1 MAKELKIQAT
11 TVFQRNWDATTR
23 FVINIGGSRSTKTY
37 SILQLLIVK
46 ALESTE
52 PLVISI
58 VRKSLPSLRISVM
71 RDFFNILKQ
80 LDLYNEE
87 LHNKTENTYQL
98 NNSLIEFFS
107 IDDAQKRRG
116 TKRDILFVNEA
127 NEITYEDFFQLNIR
141 TTTQVYFDFNP
152 SETFWYNDQIQT
164 RDDITIIHSTY
175 KDNPYLNDD
184 QIKEIERLQHTDL
197 QYYQIYALGEFAGA
211 IDRIYSYTPLDD
223 IPVDRGAKLV
233 ALGLDFGYTNDP
245 TTLVEVWR
253 QGDNIYLNELIY
265 QTGLTNSDIGDLM
278 SEYGVDRTIEIIADS
293 AEPKS
298 IEELR
303 RYGFNIKPAI
313 KGPDSI
319 KNGIDI
325 LKRNRL
331 FVTKQSTNLIK
342 ELNNY
347 KWITD
352 KNGNK
357 LNKPVDM
364 FNHALDAVRYV
375 ALNKMKQGNTGV
387 YNISIVG
394 RDGEL
399 SRAATGQQN
408 LKTTYAIR

>member
-1 MAKELKIQAT
+1 MGRELKIQAT
-11 TVFQRNWDATTR
+11 TVFQNNWDANTR
-23 FVINIGGSRSTKTY
+23 YVVNIGGSRSTKTY

-58 VRKSLPSLRISVM
+58 VRKSLPALRISVM

-80 LDLYNEE
+80 LDLYNAE

-98 NNSLIEFFS
+98 NNSMIEFFS

-127 NEITYEDFFQLNIR
+127 NELDWEDFFQLQIR
-141 TTTQVYFDFNP
+141 TTTQIFLDFNP
-152 SETFWYNDQIQT
+152 SENFWYNDKLQS

-175 KDNPYLNDD
+175 KDNPYLNED
-184 QIKEIERLQHTDL
+184 QINEIERLQHTDL
-197 QYYQIYALGEFAGA
+197 QYYQIYALGQFAGSM
-211 IDRIYSYTPLDD
+211 DLIYQHIVVDN
-223 IPVDRGAKLV
+223 IPTNMAQLV
-233 ALGLDFGYTNDP
+233 ALGMDFGYTNDP
-245 TTLVEVWR
+245 TTLVEIWKYN
-253 QGDNIYLNELIY
+253 DAIYLNELIY
-265 QTGLTNSDIGDLM
+265 QQGLTNVEIAGLLDQ
-278 SEYGVDRTIEIIADS
+278 YGVDKYIEIIADS

-298 IEELR
+298 IDEIR
-303 RYGFNIKPAI
+303 RYGFNIKPAV

-319 KNGIDI
+319 LNGIDI
-325 LKRNRL
+325 LKRNRIH
-331 FVTKQSTNLIK
+331 VTKQSTNLIK

-357 LNKPVDM
+357 LNRPVDM

-375 ALNKMKQGNTGV
+375 ALLKLKQSNSGM

-394 RDGEL
+394 RDGDL
-399 SRAATGQQN
+399 QRIQTGA
-408 LKTTYAIR
+408 KTYSIR

>member
-1 MAKELKIQAT
+1 MGRELKIQAT
-11 TVFQRNWDATTR
+11 TVFQRNWEATSR

-71 RDFFNILKQ
+71 RDFLNILKQ

-141 TTTQVYFDFNP
+141 TTTQVFFDFNP

-197 QYYQIYALGEFAGA
+197 QYYQIYALGQFAGA

-278 SEYGVDRTIEIIADS
+278 SEYGVDKTIEIIADS